1 MILDTKTRGV
11 LEQIIDSLMQ
21 STPTLTKAFFD
32 PQAKERLLIQNE
44 KDFLIG
50 MDLGMIQHAFW
61 SKFFSMYEREPN
73 EQELSEA
80 GNIILNRISQIRE
93 ATFKT

>member
-11 LEQIIDSLMQ
+11 LEQIIDSVIQ

-32 PQAKERLLIQNE
+32 PKAKERLLIQNE
-44 KDFLIG
+44 KDFLLG